1 MPVEAQMYH
10 LTHHTIE
17 LHSIDPRAN
26 RVRRYVLVLTID
38 PTADAPYSVTSQWGR
53 SGWFLRGE
61 RVDAHDEDAALAHV
75 KAILKRRKAHGY
87 RVTRVDEGHP
97 LARWLLDA
105 DIPTERA
112 VDDQPALFPLP
123 DDTVVQ
129 TAPMQGFLFR

>member
-1 MPVEAQMYH
+1 MYC
-10 LTHHTIE
+10 LTHHAIE
-17 LHSIDPRAN
+17 LHSIDARAN
-26 RVRRYVLVLTID
+26 RVRRYVLVLTVD

-53 SGWFLRGE
+53 TGWFLRGE
-61 RVDAHDEDAALAHV
+61 RFHAHDADTALGHV

-105 DIPTERA
+105 GMPTERA
-112 VDDQPALFPLP
+112 ADHQPALFPLP

>member
-1 MPVEAQMYH
+1 MYH
-10 LTHHTIE
+10 LTRHAIE

-61 RVDAHDEDAALAHV
+61 HFHAHDEGTALGHV

-97 LARWLLDA
+97 LARWLLDVGM
-105 DIPTERA
+105 PTERI
-112 VDDQPALFPLP
+112 DDTQPSLFPLP
-123 DDTVVQ
+123 DVTVAEQ
-129 TAPMQGFLFR
+129 SPMQGYLFR